1 MATTSSQSYAK
12 HAHTPRPTG
21 VAGIF
26 GFLAFIL
33 LLIATYR
40 APTLQNLAL
49 LLLAFS
55 VLTLVAISRVYT
67 VRLQDRIIRLEMQ
80 VRLARLGL
88 ESYFARLSIRQLVAL
103 RFASDAELPAL
114 AERAVREQL
123 TSDQIKRAVV
133 DWQPDL
139 YRT

>member
-1 MATTSSQSYAK
+1 MATTQSYAK
-12 HAHTPRPTG
+12 HTHNPRPTG
-21 VAGIF
+21 VAGAACL
-26 GFLAFIL
+26 LAIVL
-33 LLIATYR
+33 LLIVTYR
-40 APTLQNLAL
+40 SFTLQNVAL
-49 LLLAFS
+49 L
-55 VLTLVAISRVYT
+55 VLCVAVMTLVGISRGYT

-88 ESYFARLSIRQLVAL
+88 ESQFGKLSMRQIVAL

-114 AERAVREQL
+114 IDRALREQL
-123 TSDQIKRAVV
+123 DPDQIKRAVT